1 MKLFTTLSST
11 TLTICLLLG
20 MSVSAFAQN
29 SSPLVSDFVPPRGNA
44 PTSPSESPGYFRLIT
59 ATSSDG
65 LTFTSTGKIL
75 SDQAGVPDMVIDAR
89 GRWYVYYTGWTV
101 GSEQN
106 VTALAISDDQGQTWY
121 FKYVRFTGL
130 PNAGSKPA
138 DPDIILLPDGT
149 FRMYATTDYAP
160 GGKVGIIYAE
170 STDGITF
177 QYKGTVANLSIGAL
191 IDSNTFLLGDTWYM
205 YAIGTTATTHFRFT
219 SKDGKTFTPAGEL
232 RLSTPGVMGDYFA
245 SNGYT
250 TSDGRYR
257 MFASF
262 LPEKNLRSFITSD
275 GSNWTL
281 ESGNRMTFTGVQPEE
296 LYLKDPAVTR
306 LSNGTYFAV
315 VTTRLTQSA
324 TVFAPRIT
332 NVTPLTGN
340 AGTQITITGENF
352 TGATSVLVGGIA
364 ATSFTVVSPTQITAT
379 VPARASGAIAVLTA
393 RGSATSTVAFMGTS
407 TGIASTSMGENFTI
421 SVSPNPVSELAS
433 VRFTLAKAERI
444 TLKVFNTLGQ
454 ELAHILDAELGAGDH
469 TYQFNTQN
477 LTQASQTLFFQLK
490 TQNSSPKTIPF
501 QVLR

>member
-1 MKLFTTLSST
+1 MKFFTN
-11 TLTICLLLG
+11 LTMCFMFG
-20 MSVSAFAQN
+20 MSVHVFAQI
-29 SSPLVSDFVPPRGNA
+29 SFPLVSDFVPPRGNA

-75 SDQAGVPDMVIDAR
+75 TDQAGVPDMVIDAR
-89 GRWYVYYTGWTV
+89 GRWYVYYTGWAV
-101 GSEQN
+101 GTQQN
-106 VTALAISDDQGQTWY
+106 VMALAISDDQGQTWY

-130 PNAGSKPA
+130 PNAMSKPA
-138 DPDIILLPDGT
+138 DPDVVLLPDGT
-149 FRMYATTDYAP
+149 FRMYATTDYAA

-170 STDGITF
+170 STDGIAF
-177 QYKGTVANLSIGAL
+177 QYKGVVTSLPSDAL
-191 IDSNTFLLGDTWYM
+191 IDSNTFLLGDSWYM
-205 YAIGTTATTHFRFT
+205 YAIGTTTTTHFRFT
-219 SKDGKTFTPAGEL
+219 SKDGKTFTPSGEL
-232 RLSTPGVMGDYFA
+232 RLNGTGGGGDYFA

-262 LPEKNLRSFITSD
+262 LPDKHLRSFITSD

-281 ESGNRMTFTGVQPEE
+281 ESGNRMTFTGIQPEE

-324 TVFAPRIT
+324 TVFAPRVT

-352 TGATSVLVGGIA
+352 TGATSVLIGGVA
-364 ATSFTVVSPTQITAT
+364 ATSFIVVSPTQITAT
-379 VPARASGAIAVLTA
+379 IPARASGAIAVLMA

-407 TGIASTSMGENFTI
+407 TSINNNTLLDQYHL
-421 SVSPNPVSELAS
+421 SVSPNPAQDLVI
-433 VRFTLAKAERI
+433 VKFTLTQSQHISLRI
-444 TLKVFNTLGQ
+444 FNTLGQ
-454 ELAHILDAELGAGDH
+454 EVAQILDETLSAGEH
-469 TYQFNTQN
+469 QKSLEISHLSLET
-477 LTQASQTLFFQLK
+477 QTLFLQLK
-490 TQNSSPKTIPF
+490 THNQILSTIPL

>member
-1 MKLFTTLSST
+1 MKRFFIFVVCLVLSLNAYVLAQMTT
-11 TLTICLLLG
+11 
-20 MSVSAFAQN
+20 
-29 SSPLVSDFVPPRGNA
+29 PLVSDFVPPRGNA

-75 SDQAGVPDMVIDAR
+75 TDQANVADMVIDAR
-89 GRWYVYYTGWTV
+89 GRWYVYYTGWAV
-101 GSEQN
+101 GTQQN

-121 FKYVRFTGL
+121 FKNVRFTGL
-130 PNAGSKPA
+130 PNATSKPA
-138 DPDIILLPDGT
+138 DPDVILLPDGT
-149 FRMYATTDYAP
+149 FRMYATTDYAA

-177 QYKGTVANLSIGAL
+177 QYKGVVASLPNDAL
-191 IDSNTFLLGDTWYM
+191 IDSNTFLLGDSWYM

-232 RLSTPGVMGDYFA
+232 RLNGTGGGGDYFA

-262 LPEKNLRSFITSD
+262 LPDKHLRSFITSD

-332 NVTPLTGN
+332 NVTPLTGSV
-340 AGTQITITGENF
+340 GTQITITGENF
-352 TGATSVLVGGIA
+352 TGATSVLIGGVA
-364 ATSFTVVSPTQITAT
+364 ATSFTVVSPTQIIAT

-407 TGIASTSMGENFTI
+407 T
-421 SVSPNPVSELAS
+421 SVSNTTLFDQYRFSASPNPAQDLVT
-433 VRFTLAKAERI
+433 VKFTLSQAERVS
-444 TLKVFNTLGQ
+444 LKVVNTLGQ
-454 ELAHILDAELGAGDH
+454 EIAQILDETLSAGEHQKSFDISRWALVNG
-469 TYQFNTQN
+469 TYFVQFITQHSILNT
-477 LTQASQTLFFQLK
+477 LPL
-490 TQNSSPKTIPF
+490 
-501 QVLR
+501 QVIR